1 MKGKIKV
8 GLMAIVIIASI
19 TILAGCVDKE
29 VVTPST
35 PKSSIIE
42 GGERNILMVIA
53 PKDFRD
59 EELFLPKRIFEEKG
73 AKVTIAS
80 TSTEVAEGMLGET
93 VKPDLTISDVNV
105 ENYDAFVIVGG
116 TGSKKYLW
124 ADEELR
130 AVVKEAYNGDKILA
144 AICFAPVVLANA
156 GILDDKE
163 ATVFPDVG
171 AIAELNK
178 AGAIHVDKSVVV
190 SDRII
195 TAKFTDSAEEFALRI
210 MDILVERANKKI

>member
-1 MKGKIKV
+1 MKGKIMV
-8 GLMAIVIIASI
+8 GLMAIAIIASV
-19 TILAGCVDKE
+19 TILAGCVEKE
-29 VVTPST
+29 EVTPSI
-35 PKSSIIE
+35 PKSSVIE
-42 GGERNILMVIA
+42 GEEKNILMVIA
-53 PKDFRD
+53 PADFRD
-59 EELFLPKRIFEEKG
+59 EELFVPKRIFEEEG
-73 AKVTIAS
+73 VKVTIAS
-80 TSTEVAEGMLGET
+80 TGTEVAEGMLGET
-93 VKPDLTISDVNV
+93 VKPDLAISDVKV
-105 ENYDAFVIVGG
+105 EDYDAFVIVGG

-163 ATVFPDVG
+163 ATVFPDAG
-171 AIAELNK
+171 AIGELKK
-178 AGAIHVDKSVVV
+178 AGAIYVDKSVIV

-210 MDILVERANKKI
+210 IDILSANKKS